1 MSGYSF
7 IVMDE
12 TISFGGIYM
21 HSVAAIRSKEFSDKN
36 FILFI
41 TLGGSSFIGLVFY
54 LVTGQETIKSI
65 SMAIPVVF
73 TFLTYFLAKKQQL
86 FEKLF
91 PWIAL
96 GLTGFATLFSAIV
109 GEPSLATVGIA
120 FFILGISSV
129 HLSKSL
135 MSFGT
140 VLALLVI
147 FSFLIKYPYQETIAD
162 SKGSLLLVL
171 ILLAVGLFIQISQT
185 KKLELKVGAFTA
197 EQATIA
203 LQEEERHR
211 LLNEGVEHVA
221 DDLTGISE
229 TAARHLET
237 QQELLEIMDGVAA
250 GVEQEASQIS
260 QIAQNAERTTKEIDG
275 MHGEMNFMNDNTL
288 QLRNESSEIVELM
301 GNLRNGMDEV
311 GEFLNGLNVSF
322 DELTDNIM
330 KTNALAKSIETITGQ
345 TNLLALNA
353 SIEAARAGEHGK
365 GFAVVADEIRKLAG
379 MTADTLVEIHANLAD
394 VNDMN
399 NKSRLHLTDSTGKL
413 STQTEFTT
421 VVEGKV
427 VGMHSLLSDLHSK
440 ISIFDE
446 KMTLITK
453 DTNDI
458 GLMTASFADLLAES
472 SASLEEVN
480 ASIHT
485 TVGDNERMVV
495 TIGGTMRR
503 TRSLSNVE

>member
-1 MSGYSF
+1 MQ
-7 IVMDE
+7 
-12 TISFGGIYM
+12 
-21 HSVAAIRSKEFSDKN
+21 SVATIRSKEYADKN
-36 FILFI
+36 LILLI
-41 TLGGSSFIGLVFY
+41 TLGGSSFIGLIFY
-54 LVTGQETIKSI
+54 IVTGQELIKTG
-65 SMAIPVVF
+65 SMAIPVIF
-73 TFLTYFLAKKQQL
+73 TILTYFLSKKYRI

-96 GLTGFATLFSAIV
+96 SLTAVAALFSAIV
-109 GEPSLATVGIA
+109 GEPSLATIGIA

-129 HLSKSL
+129 HSSRSL
-135 MSFGT
+135 MSYGT
-140 VLALLVI
+140 VLAVLVT
-147 FSFLIKYPYQETIAD
+147 FSFLIRFPNQEIIAD
-162 SKGSLLLVL
+162 SKGTLLLVL

-185 KKLELKVGAFTA
+185 RKLEEKVGVFSA
-197 EQATIA
+197 EQATLA

-211 LLNEGVEHVA
+211 LLNEGVNHVA
-221 DDLTGISE
+221 NDLTDISE

-250 GVEQEASQIS
+250 GVEQEASQIT

-275 MHGEMNFMNDNTL
+275 MHGETRFMNENTL
-288 QLRNESSEIVELM
+288 QLRTESSEIVELM
-301 GNLRNGMDEV
+301 GNLRHGMGDVE
-311 GEFLNGLNVSF
+311 EFLNGLNASF
-322 DELTDNIM
+322 DELTENIQ

-365 GFAVVADEIRKLAG
+365 GFAVVANEIRKLAG
-379 MTADTLVEIHANLAD
+379 MTADTLVEINANLSD
-394 VNDMN
+394 VNDTN
-399 NKSRLHLTDSTGKL
+399 NQSRLQLTDSTGKL
-413 STQTEFTT
+413 SAQTEFTT
-421 VVEGKV
+421 IVEEKV

-440 ISIFDE
+440 ISTFDG
-446 KMTLITK
+446 KMASITK

-458 GLMTASFADLLAES
+458 GLMTASFADLLSES

-485 TVGDNERMVV
+485 TVVDNERMVL
-495 TIGGTMRR
+495 TIDGTMRR